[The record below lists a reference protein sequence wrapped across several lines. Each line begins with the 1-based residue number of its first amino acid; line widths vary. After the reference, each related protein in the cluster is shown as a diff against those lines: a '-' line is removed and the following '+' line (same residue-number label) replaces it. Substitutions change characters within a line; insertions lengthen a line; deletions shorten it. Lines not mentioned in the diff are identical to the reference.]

1 MAELTRLLTDI
12 RACRLCEAHLPLG
25 PNPILRM
32 SETAR
37 ILIVGQAPGTRVHET
52 GVPWNDAS
60 GERLRAWLDIDRDTF
75 YDESRIAI
83 VPMGLCYP
91 GRGRSGDL
99 PPRRECMPTWFPQ
112 LAPFLRQVRL
122 TLLIGRYAQ
131 VYHLGADCGIN
142 LTETVRDFRR
152 HLPRRF
158 PLPHPSPRNQM
169 WLKRH
174 PWFEADVVPALRKEV
189 TRAL

>member
-1 MAELTRLLTDI
+1 MSLPTLLTDI
-12 RACRLCEAHLPLG
+12 RACRLCAAHLQLG
-25 PNPILRM
+25 PNPILRV

-37 ILIVGQAPGTRVHET
+37 ILIVGQAPGARVHET

-75 YDESRIAI
+75 YDESRVAI
-83 VPMGLCYP
+83 VPMGMCYP

-99 PPRRECMPTWFPQ
+99 PPRPECMPTWFPQ

-131 VYHLGADCGIN
+131 IYHLGADCDVN

-152 HLPRRF
+152 HLPGRF
-158 PLPHPSPRNQM
+158 PLPHPSPRNQI

-174 PWFEADVVPALRKEV
+174 PWFEAEVVPALRTVVAK
-189 TRAL
+189 AL